1 MKSMYIGSG
10 DIVKMLAGKNT
21 KSHQSLLSR
30 FVSDEI
36 PYYNAFASPID
47 ACRTGAILEDRYYLI
62 LPDGYYPQ
70 YKVISSEMDVL
81 TATIDFAL
89 LNSGKVI
96 DFDELKSIYFNDF
109 LVMQELVNADYEVYI
124 SVIKKLYKIYYNQIQ
139 EQLYCSGL
147 DEANLVFLAVYTYED
162 EVNYSRN
169 IQPNEYI
176 KFRIKRDEHVINII
190 KERALIFQQ
199 IKDYYKQ

>member
-10 DIVKMLAGKNT
+10 DIVKLLAGKNT

-89 LNSGKVI
+89 LSSGKVI

-109 LVMQELVNADYEVYI
+109 LVMQERVNADYEVYI
-124 SVIKKLYKIYYNQIQ
+124 SVIKKLYKTYYNQIQ